1 MKDNFEQNKLVALA
15 MIDNKIDGL
24 TKEYKEAYIQ
34 KLDDKAPSIKIG
46 MTGAFRLITPIRL
59 NAENIKIFNKQLF
72 ANSYRIPSEKQLGG
86 RYRKSEPL
94 FKNISFSNKEQ
105 ILDIFKNARRSRYEY
120 HHSTYSELKMFNHFK
135 EVGFIKDCEMISEN
149 IENEI
154 SDFDMRMPLTDTPL
168 YTCPIQSREHSSSE
182 TAQYEVSGWYFVCK
196 KSNFN
201 PDVFTAYYLVRSYNE
216 TQFWN
221 YPNDEV
227 IRDRITSNNKII
239 EVMKANNYQ
248 LELKWIDYDFFN
260 NDFEK
265 ENSHKGHFLRD
276 DERFKDKII
285 LVPNPEYT
293 PKQITKWGFRSG
305 RYWGEEEQETLVK
318 IK

>member
-86 RYRKSEPL
+86 RYRSSEQL
-94 FKNISFSNKEQ
+94 FKNISFTDKET
-105 ILDIFKNARRSRYEY
+105 ILDILKNGRRSKIEY
-120 HHSTYSELKMFNHFK
+120 HHSTLSELKMFNHFK

-149 IENEI
+149 IESKI
-154 SDFDMRMPLTDTPL
+154 SDFDMRFPLTDTSL
-168 YTCPIQSREHSSSE
+168 YSCPIQSREHSSSE

-196 KSNFN
+196 KSQEN
-201 PDVFTAYYLVRSYNE
+201 PDEFTAYYLVRSYNE

-227 IRDRITSNNKII
+227 IRDRITSHNKII

-276 DERFKDKII
+276 DERFKDKLK
-285 LVPNPEYT
+285 LVPNPEYE
-293 PKQITKWGFRSG
+293 PNEVNKWGFLSKQ
-305 RYWGEEEQETLVK
+305 YWGETEAEMLVK